1 VGSGDHAMVL
11 VEREHELGRLETAIA
26 EAASGR
32 GSSVII
38 EGPPGIGKTALL
50 DYTRGLAET
59 AGMRVLSTSA
69 AELENDFGFSVI
81 RGLFEPVLAG
91 LDADERSALFEGAA
105 RLATGP
111 LGLDDGPTPPV
122 ELGSAIHGIYWLC
135 ANLAD
140 RGPMLLAV
148 DDLHWA
154 DESSLLFLS
163 YLARRATEHPLL
175 ICVTMRPADHEP
187 AEKYMGALRSAAGDV
202 LHPEPLS
209 DAGVARLVADMLSA
223 DAAPEFWEA
232 CAHASGGNPFLL
244 IEALSELRHDGV
256 EPTAA
261 EAGRLGELRPETL
274 ARSLLA
280 RLARLGPV
288 ASRVANAVAILGA
301 DADLR
306 RVALIAKTDPQAVA
320 DAVSGLRREGILAPG
335 ARLGFTHPLV
345 RHAVYSDISEPH
357 RGLGHL
363 HAAKILDGDG
373 MTGRVAP
380 HLLVAERHGDPWV
393 VAMLREAADTALAG
407 GTPASAA
414 ALLDRASTE
423 PCDESDRTAIGV
435 ELGRAL
441 ARAGD
446 LDAAGKALE
455 HAHDLV
461 DDPVQSAAIALD
473 LGRVLRLAGRIP
485 EAVAVLDQAS
495 ERLPDGHHDEAIALE
510 AEIALASHM
519 GRPATEW
526 VDRLAAVAD
535 RAQGTSLPD
544 RTVRSIYSYVAGSTG
559 TMDAT
564 ELARLAHSSIAP
576 SGMDPPQLLQLAA
589 AGLAM
594 SGAFTE
600 ALSVLDRAV
609 RTTQELGDAAQFGFV
624 CLTRTWVA
632 HRAGRVRESEADARA
647 VFTVAMDSPV
657 YVPYAVASVV
667 ITLIERD
674 ALDEAE
680 ELLETHGLDETTDVE
695 TALSASLYAVRG
707 RLRRVRGRAR
717 EGLADIE
724 RCRDVVNQFGFTSP
738 LFMEWRTE
746 AALCHLALGDKDQ
759 AREVSAEDIALSR
772 AFGAPREIGFALRI
786 AGMIEGGA
794 AGLDLHAQSVD
805 VLATSEAELD
815 HAKSLVELGS
825 ALRRAGNRVD
835 AQDRLRAG
843 LDLASRCGS
852 LSTVARARDE
862 LTATGARPRRE
873 RMSGPDSLT
882 ASELRVAKLAAE
894 GRSNPEIAQA
904 LFVTRRTVE
913 VHLTHAYRKLAIES
927 RDALASALGS
937 SEA

>member
-1 VGSGDHAMVL
+1 MVL
-11 VEREHELGRLETAIA
+11 VEREHELGRLEAAIA
-26 EAASGR
+26 EAASGQ

-50 DYTRGLAET
+50 DHTRELAET

-91 LDADERSALFEGAA
+91 LNADERSTLFGGAA

-154 DESSLLFLS
+154 DEPSLLFLS

-175 ICVTMRPADHEP
+175 ICVTMRPADDEP
-187 AEKYMGALRSAAGDV
+187 AEKYRGALRSAAGDV
-202 LHPEPLS
+202 LRPEPLS

-223 DAAPEFWEA
+223 DAAPEFWKA

-261 EAGRLGELRPETL
+261 EAGRLGDLRPETL

-306 RVALIAKTDPQAVA
+306 RVALVAETDPQAVA
-320 DAVSGLRREGILAPG
+320 DAVSGLRREGILAPD
-335 ARLGFTHPLV
+335 ARLGFTHPLI
-345 RHAVYSDISEPH
+345 RHAVYSHISEPQ

-373 MTGRVAP
+373 MTARVAP

-393 VAMLREAADTALAG
+393 VALLREAADTALAG

-423 PCDESDRTAIGV
+423 PCDESDRPAIGV

-446 LDAAGKALE
+446 LDAAGKALG

-461 DDPVQSAAIALD
+461 DDPVQSAAIALE

-495 ERLPDGHHDEAIALE
+495 ERLVPEAHHDEAIALE

-519 GRPATEW
+519 GRPAKEW

-535 RAQGTSLPD
+535 RAPGTSLPD
-544 RTVRSIYSYVAGSTG
+544 RTVRSIYSYVAAATG
-559 TMDAT
+559 TRDAT
-564 ELARLAHSSIAP
+564 AVARLAHSSIAP

-594 SGAFTE
+594 SGALTE

-609 RTTQELGDAAQFGFV
+609 RTTQELGDASQFGFV

-647 VFTVAMDSPV
+647 VFTIAADSPV
-657 YVPYAVASVV
+657 YGPYGVASLV
-667 ITLIERD
+667 ITLIERN

-680 ELLETHGLDETTDVE
+680 ELLATHGLAETTGVE
-695 TALSASLYAVRG
+695 TALAASLYAVRG
-707 RLRRVRGRAR
+707 RLRRVRGRAK

-724 RCRDVVNQFGFTSP
+724 RCRDVVNQLGFTSP
-738 LFMEWRTE
+738 HFMEWRTE
-746 AALCHLALGDKDQ
+746 AALCHLALGDRDL
-759 AREVSAEDIALSR
+759 AREVASEDLALSR

-794 AGLDLHAQSVD
+794 PGLELHAESVH
-805 VLATSEAELD
+805 VLADSEAELD
-815 HAKSLVELGS
+815 HAKSLVELGA
-825 ALRRAGNRVD
+825 ALRRDGKRAD
-835 AQDRLRAG
+835 AQDRLRTV
-843 LDLASRCGS
+843 
-852 LSTVARARDE
+852 STW
-862 LTATGARPRRE
+862 P
-873 RMSGPDSLT
+873 
-882 ASELRVAKLAAE
+882 AA
-894 GRSNPEIAQA
+894 AA
-904 LFVTRRTVE
+904 V
-913 VHLTHAYRKLAIES
+913 
-927 RDALASALGS
+927 
-937 SEA
+937 